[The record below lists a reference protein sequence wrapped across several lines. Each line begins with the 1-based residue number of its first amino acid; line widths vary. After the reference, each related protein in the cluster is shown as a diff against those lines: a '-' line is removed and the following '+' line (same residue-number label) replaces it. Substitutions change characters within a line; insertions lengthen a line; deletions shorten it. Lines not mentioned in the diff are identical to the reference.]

1 MTSNNTASASPA
13 RIAWIDAAKGACIF
27 MVILWHV
34 ATGAFN
40 EATYTDMPL
49 DVYWTGLLTLFQPL
63 RMPLFFVISGFL
75 AHSAITR
82 RPWSHS
88 LTSRLLMLGRL
99 YILWAPLLLLFK
111 TWLAGAFI
119 PDVLEASMAGPVDY
133 LAHLLLADNTIWY
146 LYALVIYFTLCK
158 ALKGQPL
165 ILLGVLFALYLGADR
180 LTDITNFSKL
190 IGYGFFYAA
199 GCFGKPWIERYY
211 ADVKLPRLLG
221 TLIVLPI
228 VMLAGRQLDLF
239 YHPVTQLIMS
249 CLMVS
254 ISIDMLSLVLKR
266 WSLSWFQALG
276 QRTLPVYVL
285 HMLLIYPMALAFS
298 ALSVDTLQGSL
309 LFAGL
314 PLLLGFVVLGLSLLA
329 YSLIN
334 RGPLK
339 ALFDLP
345 RLSMQRSVQ
354 E

>member
-1 MTSNNTASASPA
+1 MTLHTTASPPPA

-40 EATYTDMPL
+40 EAIYNDLPL

-82 RPWSHS
+82 RPWGQS
-88 LTSRLLMLGRL
+88 LTSRILMLGWL
-99 YILWAPLLLLFK
+99 YILWASILLIYR
-111 TWLAGAFI
+111 TWLVGAFA
-119 PDVLEASMAGPVDY
+119 PEQLEIAITGPIDY

-158 ALKGQPL
+158 ALKAQPVV
-165 ILLGVLFALYLGADR
+165 LLGGLFLLYLGADR

-199 GCFGKPWIERYY
+199 GCFGKPWIERFY
-211 ADVKLPRLLG
+211 ADVNVKRLLG

-228 VMLAGRQLDLF
+228 VMLTGRQFDLF
-239 YHPVTQLIMS
+239 YHPVTQFLMS

-254 ISIDMLSLVLKR
+254 VSIDMLSLLLKR
-266 WSLSWFQALG
+266 WSLGWFQALG
-276 QRTLPVYVL
+276 KQTLPVYVL

-298 ALSVDTLQGSL
+298 TLAVDTQQGTL
-309 LFAGL
+309 LFASL
-314 PLLLGFVVLGLSLLA
+314 PLLLGFAVLGLSLGIYHVL
-329 YSLIN
+329 N
-334 RGPLK
+334 RGPMK

-345 RLSMQRSVQ
+345 KLSMQRSVQ